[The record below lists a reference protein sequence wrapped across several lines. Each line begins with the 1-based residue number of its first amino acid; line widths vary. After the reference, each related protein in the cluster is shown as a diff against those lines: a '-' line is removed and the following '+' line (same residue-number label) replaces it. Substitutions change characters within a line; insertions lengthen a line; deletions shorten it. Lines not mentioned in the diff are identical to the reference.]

1 MRSVVTFPVEARKIK
16 DVTAEVRDLQATPV
30 EDKVIV
36 EGVFHKQIG
45 WVANVSAEVGGISY
59 IEDAVY
65 ELPVDERFTTFV
77 ELPGATPDSV
87 IDVDARVEF
96 VDHTNIPDTVTD
108 GDEWQQTVILEIHV
122 RATETMELEVIT
134 DVKAPPGLKLKI
146 TKEKVKVEDVLGEA
160 EKQVNIMSNI
170 NLPAGVQAAKKKYH
184 SGSAQYHHRGA
195 AQQNHRPGILHKQ
208 IFYIDAETRQMFEFS
223 LDEDFTT
230 FVHLP
235 GVEPKTDVT
244 VKAMLELSR

>member
-1 MRSVVTFPVEARKIK
+1 MKGLLLCNCLGDTE
-16 DVTAEVRDLQATPV
+16 
-30 EDKVIV
+30 
-36 EGVFHKQIG
+36 
-45 WVANVSAEVGGISY
+45 
-59 IEDAVY
+59 
-65 ELPVDERFTTFV
+65 
-77 ELPGATPDSV
+77 SV

-170 NLPAGVQAAKKKYH
+170 NLPAGIQAAKIKSTIAEVRNITTEVLPNKIIVQ
-184 SGSAQYHHRGA
+184 GV
-195 AQQNHRPGILHKQ
+195 LHKQ

-223 LDEDFTT
+223 LDEVYHLCAFT
-230 FVHLP
+230 
-235 GVEPKTDVT
+235 
-244 VKAMLELSR
+244 RC